1 MDGSRHEPRETLK
14 MNFDFSEEQNALKDL
29 SAQIFEGTSNYDRVE
44 EIEKTEDRFDQAI
57 WEELAQANLLGV
69 ALPEEHGG
77 LGFGL
82 LELCIVL
89 EEHGRS
95 VSPIPL
101 LQTLAMGALPIAEF
115 GSTEQKNMILPE
127 VITGKCIL
135 TGAFQE
141 WGINDPYSSS
151 LKAEE
156 TNGSWSLTGSKPAV
170 PAANIANYIVAPA
183 ITDAGDIALFLIST
197 SKPSITI
204 SNSSTTNRE
213 LHGEITLNQ
222 HHAELLGTV
231 NEGKQALTWTLE
243 RIHTAIAASAVGC
256 CAKATEMMAEYTSER
271 EQFGR
276 PLSHNQAVTQRAA
289 DCYIG
294 TDAMRLVLW
303 QAAWRLDSGYPA
315 AEEVRTAKWWSAEVG
330 QQVVHDVQHLHGG
343 MGADIDYPVHRY
355 FLWVKQLENM
365 LGGGSAQLSELGKL
379 IANKAKVAAGV
390 A

>member
-1 MDGSRHEPRETLK
+1 

-29 SAQIFEGTSNYDRVE
+29 SAQIFEGTSNHDRVE
-44 EIEKTEDRFDQAI
+44 EIEKTEDRFDTQL
-57 WEELAQANLLGV
+57 WNELAQANLLGV
-69 ALPEEHGG
+69 ALPEDYGG

-95 VSPIPL
+95 VAPIPL
-101 LQTLAMGALPIAEF
+101 LQTLAMGALPLAEF
-115 GSTEQKNMILPE
+115 GSDDQKNRILPQ
-127 VITGKCIL
+127 VIKGEYVL

-141 WGINDPYSSS
+141 WGINDPLTTS

-156 TNGSWSLTGSKPAV
+156 KDGQWILTGSKPAV
-170 PAANIANYIVAPA
+170 PAVNIASYIVAPA
-183 ITDAGDIALFLIST
+183 STSAGDIGLFLIPTEGESLT
-197 SKPSITI
+197 TT
-204 SNSSTTNRE
+204 NSSTTNRE

-222 HHAELLGTV
+222 HQAELLGTV
-231 NEGKQALTWTLE
+231 AEGKQALTWTLE
-243 RIHTAIAASAVGC
+243 RIHTALSASAVGC

-289 DCYIG
+289 NCYIG

-315 AEEVRTAKWWSAEVG
+315 AEEVRTAKWWSAEIG

-379 IANKAKVAAGV
+379 IATKAKVAAGV
-390 A
+390 S